1 MVEGFKRVGLSIAVT
16 TAAGAVLGVILGAIA
31 ENYLLWIAVMV
42 FLGANFGIIM
52 GYGFLP
58 ED

>member
-16 TAAGAVLGVILGAIA
+16 AAAGAVLGVVLGAIA
-31 ENYLLWIAVMV
+31 DNYLLWIAVMV
-42 FLGANFGIIM
+42 FIGANFGIIM